1 MARRVL
7 IVRIL
12 IALFAIVFL
21 NILFHY
27 QLYGRHWHVLLVIPV
42 VILLFFFL
50 LDSIQKLIGALY
62 PAKRWLRVLTWPLV
76 FLGLLVVWWNQ
87 PYFGANVCLLTGFMR
102 ERDFVEEM
110 RPTLLEIVERN
121 MRRQQGVPPVGRAFD
136 SAVATA
142 DRAIDL
148 LKQCAGERGRD
159 FCRYIGPNKAGL
171 VRHART
177 NEGPSSM
184 REEDEYKYRMFYNG
198 DFEISMRPQDA
209 GGTDFAFRILKG
221 GGQLGAGE
229 LVCDLGCGCNRNYHR
244 R

>member
-62 PAKRWLRVLTWPLV
+62 PAKRWLRGLTWPLV
-76 FLGLLVVWWNQ
+76 FVGLLVVWWNQ

-136 SAVATA
+136 GAVATA

-148 LKQCAGERGRD
+148 LKQCAGERGQIFAAISAPTRLALSGTRGQMRGQVRCVKRTSINTECSTMAILKSRSD
-159 FCRYIGPNKAGL
+159 PRTL
-171 VRHART
+171 VA
-177 NEGPSSM
+177 P
-184 REEDEYKYRMFYNG
+184 
-198 DFEISMRPQDA
+198 ILL
-209 GGTDFAFRILKG
+209 FAF
-221 GGQLGAGE
+221 
-229 LVCDLGCGCNRNYHR
+229 
-244 R
+244 